1 MKTVSFLKSMV
12 AGVVAGEVG
21 WVVMMSPEILRLKR
35 AGVASTFWH
44 SFFLT
49 PAAVCIVVALLFPL
63 WRRLLRYRNLLAECI
78 SFCIVAGML
87 LIVPS
92 GLLTYYRSAHS
103 AMPLELMMRAF
114 APHKL
119 LAGGLAAGFVF
130 YLVGRLLRIGKD
142 APLAVDSASQT
153 I

>member
-1 MKTVSFLKSMV
+1 MKIISFLKLMI
-12 AGVVAGEVG
+12 AGVAAGEVG
-21 WVVMMSPEILRLKR
+21 WIVMMSPEILRLKR
-35 AGVASTFWH
+35 GGVAPTFWY
-44 SFFLT
+44 SFFLS

-92 GLLTYYRSAHS
+92 GLLSYHRVTHS

-119 LAGGLAAGFVF
+119 FAGCLAAGFVF
-130 YLVGRLLRIGKD
+130 YLVGRLLRIDKD
-142 APLAVDSASQT
+142 APLAVDSTSQT